1 MSSLHL
7 DLAVQGRSCAVRL
20 GGVLD
25 GATAHRLAELGQ
37 TPPVAE
43 ARFVTLDLAGLDLVD
58 VAGWHALRS
67 LAADLSERG
76 TTVTQIGSRA
86 SYDRLDGV
94 LLGLEACRR
103 RPARLACSA
112 A

>member
-7 DLAVQGRSCAVRL
+7 DLAGHGRSCTVRL

-25 GATAHRLAELGQ
+25 GATAHRLADLGR
-37 TPPVAE
+37 TPALAE
-43 ARFVTLDLAGLDLVD
+43 ARFVTIDLAGVDLVD
-58 VAGWHALRS
+58 VAGWHALRD
-67 LAADLSERG
+67 LAADLSDRG
-76 TTVTQIGSRA
+76 ITVTQVGSRA

-103 RPARLACSA
+103 RPTRLACSA